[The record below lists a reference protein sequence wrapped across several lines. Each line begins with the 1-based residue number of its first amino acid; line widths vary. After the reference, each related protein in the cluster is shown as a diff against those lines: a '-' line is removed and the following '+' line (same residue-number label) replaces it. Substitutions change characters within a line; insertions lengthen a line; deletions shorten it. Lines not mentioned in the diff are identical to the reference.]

1 MDPAAW
7 SRREAVAGHRGND
20 MLRRTRTAIGLAVTA
35 LVVALSAPA
44 VQADTA
50 APSGP
55 ASDRAGADD
64 AVYVVQPRSDGTTYT
79 AIYEPAPGVTADELR
94 STLRRQGVRGVQ
106 DESSALGIGI
116 AGCSPIVGTASAW
129 CGHKWAYGPFND
141 PQVYFLDHSGDSWP
155 VTDARVDWYQAPG
168 IDAYYRWH
176 TAGCPGGGRHCVHV
190 YSGNYGT
197 AWYGLTEAS
206 TSGGYFVDGSV
217 TVKLNDQ
224 VTPNTYAAR
233 RSVACHE
240 MGHALGLDHNGSTNS
255 CLSVPEFPQH
265 PSSDDFAVLNQLYP
279 KPGT

>member
-1 MDPAAW
+1 
-7 SRREAVAGHRGND
+7 

-44 VQADTA
+44 VQADTSAPA
-50 APSGP
+50 ART
-55 ASDRAGADD
+55 SDRTGADD
-64 AVYVVQPRSDGTTYT
+64 AVYVIQPRSDGTTYT

-94 STLRRQGVRGVQ
+94 SSLRRQGVRGVQ
-106 DESSALGIGI
+106 DANSSLDVGIT
-116 AGCSPIVGTASAW
+116 GCAPVVGTASAW
-129 CGHKWAYGPFND
+129 CGHKWDYGPFND

-190 YSGNYGT
+190 YSGSYGT
-197 AWYGLTEAS
+197 DWYGVTEAS
-206 TSGGYFVDGSV
+206 SSGGYFVDGSV

>member
-1 MDPAAW
+1 MTTI
-7 SRREAVAGHRGND
+7 V
-20 MLRRTRTAIGLAVTA
+20 M
-35 LVVALSAPA
+35 ALSAP
-44 VQADTA
+44 VGQARPS
-50 APSGP
+50 APAERATVR
-55 ASDRAGADD
+55 ASHDD
-64 AVYVVQPRSDGTTYT
+64 AVYVVQPRADGTTYI
-79 AIYEPAPGVTADELR
+79 AVYDPAPGVSADQLR
-94 STLRRQGVRGVQ
+94 AGLRRQGVRGVQ
-106 DESSALGIGI
+106 DAGSPGGKAGIGTF
-116 AGCSPIVGTASAW
+116 GCAPYVGTASAW
-129 CGHKWAYGPFND
+129 CGAKWAYGPFND
-141 PQVYFLDHSGDSWP
+141 PQVYFLDHTSDSWP

-190 YSGNYGT
+190 YSGSYGT
-197 AWYGLTEAS
+197 DWYGVTEAN

-265 PSSDDFAVLNQLYP
+265 PSSDDFGVLNLLYP